1 MNSKRPLLPGSLVL
15 AVAWLLC
22 LNLSGSAFGATQ
34 SSVASQETIEKIQTE
49 GRARVIVKLR
59 LSSTY
64 NSESEMSRRAMRRQ
78 RTEIAA
84 VQQRVRDYLQGT
96 SHTVRREFKTLPFL
110 ALQIDAEG
118 LTRLEAAGL
127 DVESIYEDRVAQL
140 FLTESILQIEG
151 DLTHQA
157 GLHGSGSMIAIVDS
171 GVDKNH
177 SFLAGRVIE
186 EACYA
191 TSESGVG
198 GDCPDGQA
206 TQTTIGA
213 GVPCA
218 FAPGSC
224 WHGTHVAGIAAG
236 SGSSFSGVAPAAS
249 LMSIQVFHAS
259 NICGFFEENP
269 CARAYSSDI
278 VAALERV
285 YEIRDQY
292 SFAAVNLSLGGQ
304 TSSSTCDA
312 AFPELATVIN
322 NLKAAGIATV
332 IAAGN
337 GGFDDAIAWPACI
350 SSAISVGAVDEN
362 DAVAYFS
369 NVSDDL
375 SLFAPGT
382 SIESSIPDEG
392 FAWSSGTSM
401 AAPHVAGVWA
411 VLEEVFP
418 AATVDDNLTL
428 LQTTGRPV
436 TDIRGAVSVTKP
448 RIRLGSAA
456 GLEYPLPVLTSI
468 APSSVTAWSYGTT
481 LTVTG
486 SDFTRSTVVFVDGAA
501 APTSF
506 VSDTVLTASL
516 SESDLA
522 TTAPSLAISVFTPP
536 PGGGASASIALNIL
550 QPVLT
555 VDATTANVGDLVT
568 VTLIN
573 GPGGNYDWLALAG
586 VGDPDTTY
594 ITFAYVERG
603 STSSTWT
610 ALMPSTPGDYE
621 FRLFATNTYTRL
633 TTSPTVSVQDAVP
646 EPPPDPPPPTGPAT
660 LGVDLTSV
668 SGGGSVTMTLTDGPG
683 NNYDWLALAGV
694 GDPDTS
700 YMQFMYVAA
709 GATAATWT
717 VTMPATP
724 GDYEFRLFENNGYTR
739 LATSPT
745 VTVAAEVPEPPP
757 DPPPT
762 GPATLDVDMT
772 SVSGGDSVTM
782 TLTDG
787 PGNSYDWLA
796 LTGVGDPDATSI
808 QWIYVAPGAT
818 TATWTVTMPATPG
831 DYEFR
836 LFENNGYTRLATS
849 PTVTVQAELPEPPP
863 PAASPTLEVDM
874 TSVSGGGSVTMTL
887 TGGPGNSYD
896 WLALAG
902 VGDPDATSIQ
912 WIYVAPGATTT
923 TWTVT
928 MPATPGD
935 YEFRLFENNGYTRLA
950 TSPTVTVGAADPE
963 PPPDPPPTGAATL
976 DVDMT
981 SVSGGASVTMTLTD
995 GPGNSYDWLALAGV
1009 GDPDATSIQWIYVAP
1024 GATTT
1029 TWTVTMPATPGDY
1042 EFRLFENNGYTR
1054 LATSPTVVVSP

>member
-745 VTVAAEVPEPPP
+745 VTV
-757 DPPPT
+757 
-762 GPATLDVDMT
+762 
-772 SVSGGDSVTM
+772 
-782 TLTDG
+782 
-787 PGNSYDWLA
+787 
-796 LTGVGDPDATSI
+796 
-808 QWIYVAPGAT
+808 
-818 TATWTVTMPATPG
+818 
-831 DYEFR
+831 
-836 LFENNGYTRLATS
+836 
-849 PTVTVQAELPEPPP
+849 QAELPEPPP